1 MALLSESDAREVT
14 RMFGTLTGG
23 VHVNVY
29 TQKLQSPSCTDTETI
44 LKELASLS
52 DRIEVEFLNP
62 LTDPDRAAADGVDRV
77 PAIVISDGTH
87 SRVRFFGTPSGYEF
101 SSLLTCLVDAGTG
114 EPVLMEDTLGFLEEL
129 GTDLDV
135 NVFVTP
141 TCPHCP
147 SAAVLASRMAATSE
161 KVISSVIEANEF
173 QELSMKYG
181 VQGVPRTVINERF
194 FAEGSLPETMLVSAL
209 AKALETAPPEGQVN
223 LMDYL
228 AKD

>member
-1 MALLSESDAREVT
+1 MALLSESDAQEVT
-14 RMFGTLTGG
+14 RIFGTLTGD
-23 VHVNVY
+23 VHVNAY
-29 TQKLQSPSCTDTETI
+29 TQKLQCPSCTDTEMI

-52 DRIEVEFLNP
+52 DRLHVEFLNP
-62 LTDPDRAAADGVDRV
+62 LTDPDRAEADGVDRV

-114 EPVLMEDTLGFLEEL
+114 EPVLSEDTLGFLEEL

-147 SAAVLASRMAATSE
+147 SAAVLASRMAAASE
-161 KVISSVIEANEF
+161 KVVSSVIEANEF

-181 VQGVPRTVINERF
+181 VQGVPRTVVNERF
-194 FAEGSLPETMLVSAL
+194 YAEGSLPEAMLVSAL
-209 AKALETAPPEGQVN
+209 TRALDSAPPEGQVN

-228 AKD
+228 AED